1 MHSTEKQLSVVIAG
15 STARTLLCAQALA
28 ADPRFVVV
36 GVLTPTPRPIGRKKI
51 LTKNP
56 MQIWAE
62 EQYIPIVAIENKI
75 DESVRGKLSTE
86 NWVLNPDYLLVVDFG
101 YILPRWLLE
110 LPTIAPV
117 NIHPSLLP
125 RWRGSSPGQFVL
137 AFGEKE
143 SAVTIMVMDEQLDH
157 GSIITQ
163 LPFTVGADWTT
174 SEYYAHAFAL
184 ATKSLPDVLVRFSQD
199 TSLVTQQPDVSPTQ
213 TARMLS
219 REDGFVPYQT
229 LTRLLAND
237 KGQMTNDKLLEVPFL
252 STYSLNTSPQTLYN
266 LWRGLSPWPGLW
278 TLVDGK
284 RMKLLTMHMDAEKLI
299 LDEIQIEGENPKKY

>member
-36 GVLTPTPRPIGRKKI
+36 GVLTPTPKPIGRKKI

-62 EQYIPIVAIENKI
+62 ENQIPVSLVEK
-75 DESVRGKLSTE
+75 KLTSD
-86 NWVLNPDYLLVVDFG
+86 LQPPICDFLLVVDFG
-101 YILPRWLLE
+101 YIVPRWLLD

-157 GSIITQ
+157 GAIITQ

-184 ATKSLPDVLVRFSQD
+184 ATKSLPDILVRFSQD
-199 TSLVTQQPDVSPTQ
+199 TSLVTQQPDVSSTQ
-213 TARMLS
+213 TARQLT
-219 REDGFVPYQT
+219 RDDGFIPYQT
-229 LTRLLAND
+229 LLSLLNQETP
-237 KGQMTNDKLLEVPFL
+237 KEPIPFL
-252 STYSLNTSPQTLYN
+252 ENYKLITNNYKLYD

-284 RMKLLTMHMDAEKLI
+284 RMKLLSMHMDAEKLI
-299 LDEIQIEGENPKKY
+299 LDEIQIEGEKPKKY